1 MKITIAHTIEE
12 REEADAVLS
21 ALRPLLA
28 WGKVRESNRHAP
40 FLHIY
45 LATKKPGKPC
55 DSRKNLTTPPYC
67 GKISL

>member
-1 MKITIAHTIEE
+1 MKVTISHTIEE

-28 WGKVRESNRHAP
+28 WGKVRESNRHDP
-40 FLHIY
+40 YLHIY

-55 DSRKNLTTPPYC
+55 NSKKTLE
-67 GKISL
+67 K

>member
-28 WGKVRESNRHAP
+28 WGKVRESDRHDP
-40 FLHIY
+40 YLHIY
-45 LATKKPGKPC
+45 LATKKPGKPRN
-55 DSRKNLTTPPYC
+55 SRENP
-67 GKISL
+67 

>member
-12 REEADAVLS
+12 QGEADAVLS

-28 WGKVRESNRHAP
+28 WGKVRKSNRHDP
-40 FLHIY
+40 NLHIY

-55 DSRKNLTTPPYC
+55 DSRENP
-67 GKISL
+67 

>member
-1 MKITIAHTIEE
+1 MKVTISHTIEE

-28 WGKVRESNRHAP
+28 WGKVRKSNRHDP
-40 FLHIY
+40 YLHIY

-55 DSRKNLTTPPYC
+55 DSRENP
-67 GKISL
+67 

>member
-28 WGKVRESNRHAP
+28 WGKVRKSNRHDP
-40 FLHIY
+40 YLHIY
-45 LATKKPGKPC
+45 LATKKPGKPRN
-55 DSRKNLTTPPYC
+55 SRENP
-67 GKISL
+67 

>member
-1 MKITIAHTIEE
+1 MKITISHTTEE

-28 WGKVRESNRHAP
+28 WGKVRESDRHAP

-55 DSRKNLTTPPYC
+55 DSRENP
-67 GKISL
+67 

>member
-1 MKITIAHTIEE
+1 MKVTISHTIEE

-40 FLHIY
+40 F
-45 LATKKPGKPC
+45 
-55 DSRKNLTTPPYC
+55 
-67 GKISL
+67 